1 MEAARDPAAAR
12 GNGGAEAA
20 VARVGRVG
28 VDHGTWSSRC
38 RFQLRIHWDATKLAS
53 QLTPESKHL
62 RLNRKSCVSAVTKA
76 ILFHLRKNRIP
87 NLLMKQ
93 LLQANLLAFG
103 HLMRSAA
110 CRTYRGMFVCR
121 VQK

>member
-1 MEAARDPAAAR
+1 MEAARGPAAAR

-20 VARVGRVG
+20 AARVGRVG

-38 RFQLRIHWDATKLAS
+38 RFQLRLHWDATKLAS

-62 RLNRKSCVSAVTKA
+62 RLNRKSCVSAGTKA
-76 ILFHLRKNRIP
+76 IRFHLRKNRIP

-93 LLQANLLAFG
+93 LPSSKFLGFWALDAIRCMQ
-103 HLMRSAA
+103 HL
-110 CRTYRGMFVCR
+110 
-121 VQK
+121 